1 MNRGKKLCKV
11 KIHTKY
17 WNKNNG
23 HLVNEFQKRKEHVCK
38 EIIGV
43 IYVFHTKFILILAN
57 YPRGPSYLSSNMI

>member
-1 MNRGKKLCKV
+1 MNGGKKLCNV

-23 HLVNEFQKRKEHVCK
+23 HLVNEFQKRNEHLCK

-43 IYVFHTKFILILAN
+43 IYVFHTN
-57 YPRGPSYLSSNMI
+57 SY